1 MPEPRKVVI
10 VGAGWAGLAAA
21 AELCAHNKSVT
32 LLESARQLGGRART
46 IYTRDMMVDN
56 GQHLFIGA
64 YRSVLDLM
72 RRIGVDP
79 QHAFLRLPLTLK
91 LLKGTTASLD
101 LRVPG
106 LPAPLHVLS
115 AMLTARGLSTTD
127 RIQALRFGRR
137 LAELRIASHED
148 MSVGTLLENEA
159 QTPALNRKLWGPL
172 CIAALNTVPEAA
184 SARIFLRTL
193 RESFFGSHRHS
204 DLLIPK
210 LALSEVLPNP
220 CRSYLARRGVRI
232 ETRQRVTG
240 LELHASGIEA
250 VNIQGR
256 RIDASH
262 VVLAVPHT
270 VSRRLMACHRPL
282 QALCKQLSAL
292 GDEPVTT
299 LYLQYPRET
308 YLAPAVLGLE
318 DTLAHWVFDRR
329 VCGQPGLMAVVTS
342 ARGPHGRWTKE
353 EFTRRVAAELA
364 TRFPNWP
371 PPESSLLIR
380 EKRATF
386 SSRVGIDQFRPANRT
401 PVSGLW
407 LAGDYTANGLPAT
420 LEGAVR
426 SGTACAQAI
435 LSSSR

>member
-1 MPEPRKVVI
+1 
-10 VGAGWAGLAAA
+10 
-21 AELCAHNKSVT
+21 
-32 LLESARQLGGRART
+32 
-46 IYTRDMMVDN
+46 
-56 GQHLFIGA
+56 
-64 YRSVLDLM
+64 
-72 RRIGVDP
+72 
-79 QHAFLRLPLTLK
+79 
-91 LLKGTTASLD
+91 
-101 LRVPG
+101 
-106 LPAPLHVLS
+106 
-115 AMLTARGLSTTD
+115 
-127 RIQALRFGRR
+127 
-137 LAELRIASHED
+137 
-148 MSVGTLLENEA
+148 
-159 QTPALNRKLWGPL
+159 
-172 CIAALNTVPEAA
+172 
-184 SARIFLRTL
+184 
-193 RESFFGSHRHS
+193 
-204 DLLIPK
+204 
-210 LALSEVLPNP
+210 
-220 CRSYLARRGVRI
+220 
-232 ETRQRVTG
+232 
-240 LELHASGIEA
+240 
-250 VNIQGR
+250 
-256 RIDASH
+256 
-262 VVLAVPHT
+262 
-270 VSRRLMACHRPL
+270 MACHRPL

-299 LYLQYPRET
+299 LYLQYPPET

-371 PPESSLLIR
+371 PPESRLLIR